1 MAKPM
6 VTTAAASIHSASNRR
21 TWLRGRSLMFAQAS
35 RGMREEAIRNRRD
48 QRVANYYSSGTRLE
62 AWTQVRAFMFAAEDR
77 R

>member
-1 MAKPM
+1 
-6 VTTAAASIHSASNRR
+6 
-21 TWLRGRSLMFAQAS
+21 MFAQAS